1 MQLRVRHTSQHASQL
16 QKFPHKHLVWRR
28 RNKQFSTV
36 NSTTSTASST
46 KYDPDLLKADV
57 THAKARVQRLRREL
71 ANIHI
76 EMDYKQ
82 RGVETLNNVN
92 AKFTEAGRGL
102 TLEEAAAIRTELL
115 SIQQSLC
122 TGEREKVELM
132 KSLACLKDDLTRL
145 QPSES
150 SLDVS
155 AMRELERLSTASQT
169 DLSGEVRMMLMM
181 ETGGRFF
188 FGQIIKKR
196 LESFF
201 YWINKKSWE
210 SCGIGAFLSCCRR
223 TWQPSLMPRTNKYT
237 PEFLSK
243 LLA

>member
-1 MQLRVRHTSQHASQL
+1 M
-16 QKFPHKHLVWRR
+16 
-28 RNKQFSTV
+28 

-92 AKFTEAGRGL
+92 AKFTEAGQGL

-169 DLSGEVRMMLMM
+169 DLSGEVRILKMMI
-181 ETGGRFF
+181 GG
-188 FGQIIKKR
+188 
-196 LESFF
+196 
-201 YWINKKSWE
+201 E
-210 SCGIGAFLSCCRR
+210 SCGIGAFLSCCRT
-223 TWQPSLMPRTNKYT
+223 TWHPGLMPRTNKYT
-237 PEFLSK
+237 PSPNSSPNCWHNVEIILRHLSN
-243 LLA
+243 

>member
-1 MQLRVRHTSQHASQL
+1 MASGVEDIFATSSANSCHQRHSATYQSMQLSFKIPTLA
-16 QKFPHKHLVWRR
+16 VWCKQ
-28 RNKQFSTV
+28 NKQYFAV

-92 AKFTEAGRGL
+92 AKFTEAGQGL

-169 DLSGEVRMMLMM
+169 DLSGEVRMMIMVIEM
-181 ETGGRFF
+181 RE
-188 FGQIIKKR
+188 
-196 LESFF
+196 
-201 YWINKKSWE
+201 WW
-210 SCGIGAFLSCCRR
+210 
-223 TWQPSLMPRTNKYT
+223 WW
-237 PEFLSK
+237 
-243 LLA
+243 

>member
-1 MQLRVRHTSQHASQL
+1 M
-16 QKFPHKHLVWRR
+16 
-28 RNKQFSTV
+28 

-169 DLSGEVRMMLMM
+169 DLSGEVRILKMMI
-181 ETGGRFF
+181 GGEVDDW
-188 FGQIIKKR
+188 G
-196 LESFF
+196 
-201 YWINKKSWE
+201 E
-210 SCGIGAFLSCCRR
+210 SCGIGAFLSCCG
-223 TWQPSLMPRTNKYT
+223 TTCHPSLMPINT
-237 PEFLSK
+237 PSRNSSPNCWNNVEAILCHLRK
-243 LLA
+243 